1 MDQDKFIHGGNIH
14 NFLRK
19 TSAEAKVLDFSANIN
34 PLGLSFQVK
43 NTILNSIAEIIHY
56 PDPACY
62 SLKKTIAEFYQ
73 INKKKIIIGN
83 GAVELLYILCH
94 VLRPKQA
101 LILAP
106 SFSEYERAARA
117 AHSKINYFYLS
128 EQDNF
133 LFPTETLIK
142 KLKNIDLC
150 FIGNPNNPTGNLL
163 TIEEIEKIIIAAK
176 KENCYI
182 VLDESF
188 IDFVKN
194 DSLYTARSLL
204 DKFENLILLQSL
216 TKFYAIPGLR
226 LGFAA
231 MSEQL
236 IKKLELA
243 KDPWN
248 VNVLAQ
254 KAGIAGL
261 KDIEYQIKT
270 KQFVQKSKDSFFHQL
285 ANISNLKI
293 YNPSV
298 NFILLK
304 ILNETMEAQHLKT
317 LLMKKNILIRDCS
330 NYPGLNNFFVRIAV
344 KSEAENQI
352 LLREIKT
359 IFEARR

>member
-1 MDQDKFIHGGNIH
+1 MEQNKFIHGGNIH
-14 NFLRK
+14 SFLRK
-19 TSAEAKVLDFSANIN
+19 TSAETKVLDFSANIN
-34 PLGLSFQVK
+34 PLGLSSHVK
-43 NTILNSIAEIIHY
+43 NTMLNSISDIIHY
-56 PDPACY
+56 PDPECY
-62 SLKKTIAEFYQ
+62 FLKKIISEFYQ
-73 INKKKIIIGN
+73 INIKKIIVGN

-94 VLRPKQA
+94 VLKPNQA

-117 AHSKINYFYLS
+117 AHSEINYFYLS
-128 EQDNF
+128 ENDNF
-133 LFPTETLIK
+133 SFSSETLTKIFK
-142 KLKNIDLC
+142 DIDIC
-150 FIGNPNNPTGNLL
+150 FIGNPNNPTGNLIP
-163 TIEEIEKIIIAAK
+163 TDEIEKILIAAK

-188 IDFVKN
+188 IDFLI
-194 DSLYTARSLL
+194 DDTYYTARPLL

-231 MSEQL
+231 MSEHL
-236 IKKLELA
+236 MKKLELA

-261 KDIEYQIKT
+261 KDIDYQIKT
-270 KQFVQKSKDSFFHQL
+270 RQFVQKSKDSFFNKL
-285 ANISNLKI
+285 TSISDLKV
-293 YNPSV
+293 YEPTV

-304 ILNETMEAQHLKT
+304 ILNRDIEANHLKR

-330 NYPGLNNFFVRIAV
+330 NYPGLTHFFVRVAV
-344 KSEAENQI
+344 KSEAENHI
-352 LLREIKT
+352 LLNEIESL
-359 IFEARR
+359 FGVE